1 MPMRVDSFADDLAA
15 VPDDAVLYR
24 RVAWDRIGG
33 QSNYEMGAAGRLNGN
48 CFTDYPEE
56 RAREMGY
63 PGRCMSVGVGPVLEE
78 HGFGPEK
85 MLENY
90 PDQGLAWAL
99 AADLRKL
106 EKASGDPCPQGIM
119 LVPTDDEPWHGVV
132 FDLSAGYKS
141 TPVGKAIAKV
151 SQWAVPL
158 VRHG

>member
-1 MPMRVDSFADDLAA
+1 
-15 VPDDAVLYR
+15 
-24 RVAWDRIGG
+24 
-33 QSNYEMGAAGRLNGN
+33 
-48 CFTDYPEE
+48 
-56 RAREMGY
+56 
-63 PGRCMSVGVGPVLEE
+63 VLEE

-141 TPVGKAIAKV
+141 TQVGKAIAKV

-158 VRHG
+158 VRHE